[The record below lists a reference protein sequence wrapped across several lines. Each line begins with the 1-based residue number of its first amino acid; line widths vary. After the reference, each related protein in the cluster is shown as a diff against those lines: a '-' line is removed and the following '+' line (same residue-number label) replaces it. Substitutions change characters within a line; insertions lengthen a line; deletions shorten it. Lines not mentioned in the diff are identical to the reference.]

1 MNNISST
8 EIYDSNTFTL
18 LATLKEYIVKIKNMV
33 TSSEK
38 LSDLTMQNPVD
49 LDSRIE
55 LINKINKLDFMSK

>member
-18 LATLKEYIVKIKNMV
+18 LATLKEYIVKIKNMI

-55 LINKINKLDFMSK
+55 LINKINKLDFLSK

>member
-1 MNNISST
+1 MNNVLST

-18 LATLKEYIVKIKNMV
+18 LATLKEYIVKIKNMI
-33 TSSEK
+33 TSPEK
-38 LSDLTMQNPVD
+38 LSDLTMQCPVD

>member
-18 LATLKEYIVKIKNMV
+18 LATLKVYVVKIKNAM
-33 TSSEK
+33 TSPEK

-49 LDSRIE
+49 VDSKIE